1 MHNYIT
7 NGCICNYTGG
17 MTPAKILDPA
27 RLDAA
32 ELAAWR
38 GFLRVHSAL
47 IKELDAELE
56 AQHGIPL
63 SSYEVLIALADAPE
77 QKLRMAELAD
87 KALLSR
93 SGMTRLVDRLQ
104 KQGLLDRERC
114 EMDARGSFA
123 HLTERGQR
131 LLAEARPAHLAGVRE
146 RFLRHLGEDEKAAL
160 AEVWERLVPG
170 AVKT

>member
-1 MHNYIT
+1 
-7 NGCICNYTGG
+7 
-17 MTPAKILDPA
+17 MTTASPSHDPA
-27 RLDAA
+27 RLSPA

-56 AQHGIPL
+56 ARHGIPL
-63 SSYEVLIALADAPE
+63 SSYEVLIALADAPG

-87 KALLSR
+87 QALLSR

-104 KQGLLDRERC
+104 KQGLLTRERC
-114 EMDARGSFA
+114 DLDARGSFA
-123 HLTERGQR
+123 ALTEKGRR
-131 LLAEARPAHLAGVRE
+131 LLAETRPTHLAGVRE
-146 RFLRHLGEDEKAAL
+146 RFLRHLDDGEKATL
-160 AEVWERLVPG
+160 AGMWERLVPG

>member
-1 MHNYIT
+1 MSIASK
-7 NGCICNYTGG
+7 
-17 MTPAKILDPA
+17 PLDPA
-27 RLDAA
+27 KLTSA

-56 AQHGIPL
+56 ARHGIPL
-63 SSYEVLIALADAPE
+63 SSYEVLIALADAPGRR
-77 QKLRMAELAD
+77 LRMAELAD
-87 KALLSR
+87 HALLSR

-104 KQGLLDRERC
+104 KQGLIDRERC
-114 EMDARGSFA
+114 ELDARGSFA
-123 HLTERGQR
+123 SLTEKGRR
-131 LLAEARPAHLAGVRE
+131 LLADARPAHLAGVRE
-146 RFLRHLGEDEKAAL
+146 RFLRHLSDEEKAGL